1 MVSNVNVLNPTVKD
15 IVDSMSKE
23 EKKIM
28 YELVG
33 AFIDDG
39 KILFS
44 TLNKFYKLDLP
55 KQTVILYLISQA
67 NC

>member
-15 IVDSMSKE
+15 IIDSMSKE

-33 AFIDDG
+33 VFIDDG
-39 KILFS
+39 KLLFS

>member
-1 MVSNVNVLNPTVKD
+1 MVSNVNILNPTVKD
-15 IVDSMSKE
+15 IIDSMSKE

-28 YELVG
+28 YEIVG
-33 AFIDDG
+33 AVIGDG
-39 KILFS
+39 KLLYS
-44 TLNKFYKLDLP
+44 TLNKFYRLDLP